1 MVISEEQV
9 RTALQTFTD
18 PATGKDY
25 VTGKEARNI
34 RIDGSDVSLEIV
46 LGYPA
51 KSVID
56 GIRKELTECVAR
68 IPGVG
73 KVNVDVQVK
82 IVPHAVQRG
91 LKLLG
96 GVKNV
101 IAVASGKGGVGKS
114 TTAVNLALALAAE
127 GAKVGIL
134 DADIYGPSQ
143 QMMMGLSGKPM
154 SPDGKSIEPM
164 VNYGV
169 QAMSIGL
176 LIDADTPMVWRGP
189 MVTQALEQ
197 LLRDTQWKDLDYLVV
212 DLPPGTGDIQLTL
225 SQKVPVTGAVI
236 VTTPQD
242 IALIDARKGLK
253 MFEKVGVPILGLVE
267 NMSVHICSN
276 CGHEEHVF
284 GEGGAARMSKDYKV
298 DVVGSLPLD
307 IKIREHA
314 DSGKP
319 TVVAEPD
326 SRSAQIYKEIA
337 RKVAARIAE
346 LAKDHSGAFPKI
358 VIQNT

>member
-1 MVISEEQV
+1 MAISEEQV
-9 RTALQTFTD
+9 KAALQTFTD

-25 VTGKEARNI
+25 VAGKEARNI
-34 RIDGSDVSLEIV
+34 RIDGSDVSLEVV

-51 KSVID
+51 RSVIE
-56 GIRKELTECVAR
+56 GIRRELTDR
-68 IPGVG
+68 IGRIAGVG
-73 KVNVDVQVK
+73 KVSVDVQVK
-82 IVPHAVQRG
+82 IVAHAVQRG

-127 GAKVGIL
+127 GATVGIL

-143 QMMMGLSGKPM
+143 QVMMGLSGKPM
-154 SPDGKSIEPM
+154 SPDGKTIEPM

-176 LIDADTPMVWRGP
+176 LIDVDTPMVWRGP

-253 MFEKVGVPILGLVE
+253 MFEKVGVPIVGIVE
-267 NMSVHICSN
+267 NMSVHICTS
-276 CGHEEHVF
+276 CGHVEHMF
-284 GEGGAARMSKDYKV
+284 GEGGAQKMCKDYGV
-298 DVVGSLPLD
+298 PFLGALPLD
-307 IKIREHA
+307 IRIREQA
-314 DSGKP
+314 DSGRP
-319 TVVAEPD
+319 TVIADPD
-326 SRSAQIYKEIA
+326 GSVAQIYRDIA
-337 RKVAARIAE
+337 RKVAISVAE
-346 LAKDHSGAFPKI
+346 KAADFSAKFPSI
-358 VIQNT
+358 VVQNT